1 MTEPMQ
7 LTHGTTT
14 EPSDP
19 AAPQS
24 RVDATSGRRRG
35 ISSGIKRM
43 LQVAVSVLLVGAII
57 WYVRGQFADIAEVR
71 AVIGGLG
78 AAGLA
83 VLVLVAAWNL
93 VTYWVVAVVATPG
106 LRMPQAAVL
115 TQSTTAVANAVPA
128 GGAVAVGLTYTMLSS
143 WGFSKSRSTLF
154 VVVTGIWNNFIKLG
168 MPVLALAI
176 LALQRAPG
184 AGRTA
189 AAVGGLAALV
199 AAVVVFTLVLRSE
212 QFAARTGIVTG
223 QWMSALL
230 RLVRRGPVHGW
241 DLAVTKWRGRVIG
254 LVRRRGL
261 ALTASALVSHVSL
274 YVVLLVALRAIG
286 VSQDQVGWA
295 EVLAVFAFARLVTA
309 IPITPGGVGVV
320 ELALIAGL
328 TQAGGVAAEVVAAVL
343 LYRLLTYVLPIVAG
357 VGTYVYWRRNR
368 SWRDS
373 APPMDAGAPPS
384 VGPPVWR
391 SWVRAS
397 RPAAL
402 LGYAAAGGL
411 VVAGTSVIAS
421 SGRVPRPERLVFEAF
436 NGLPEFLHWPMWTFQ
451 LVGLL
456 GLPIAVAAV
465 ALWRRQIRLAI
476 ALVAF
481 VPLKLFVEKGILKEL
496 IHRERPGVTEP
507 DAILRDVPSAGD
519 SFPSGHAM
527 IAFGIATLLTPYL
540 GRRGRLV
547 VWTLAGLNGLARI
560 YLGAHN
566 PLDVV
571 CGAAAGLLL
580 GGLLTWIVGISPTR
594 ARRARA

>member
-1 MTEPMQ
+1 MTEPTQ

-14 EPSDP
+14 APPDP
-19 AAPQS
+19 DASHS
-24 RVDATSGRRRG
+24 RVDAAGGRRRG
-35 ISSGIKRM
+35 INPGIKRV

-71 AVIGGLG
+71 AVIGDLG
-78 AAGLA
+78 AAGLSL
-83 VLVLVAAWNL
+83 LVLAAAWNL
-93 VTYWVVAVVATPG
+93 VTYWAVAVVATPG
-106 LRMPQAAVL
+106 LRMSQAAVL

-154 VVVTGIWNNFIKLG
+154 VVVTGIWNNFFKLG

-176 LALQRAPG
+176 LALQGTPG
-184 AGRTA
+184 AGRSA
-189 AAVGGLAALV
+189 AAVAGLAALV

-212 QFAARTGIVTG
+212 QFAARTGVVTG
-223 QWMSALL
+223 RWMSALL

-261 ALTASALVSHVSL
+261 ALTASALLSHVSL
-274 YVVLLVALRAIG
+274 YVVLLVALRTIG
-286 VSQDQVGWA
+286 VSEPQVGWA

-328 TQAGGVAAEVVAAVL
+328 TQAGGAAAPVVAAVL
-343 LYRLLTYVLPIVAG
+343 LYRLLTYVLPILTG

-373 APPMDAGAPPS
+373 APPMDATARPAGPS
-384 VGPPVWR
+384 LWR
-391 SWVRAS
+391 SWARAN
-397 RPAAL
+397 RPANL
-402 LGYAAAGGL
+402 LVYAAAGGL
-411 VVAGTSVIAS
+411 VVAATSVIAS
-421 SGRVPRPERLVFEAF
+421 SGRVARPEQLVFNAI
-436 NGLPEFLHWPMWTFQ
+436 NSLPEFLHWPMWTFQ

-456 GLPIAVAAV
+456 GLPIAVAAI
-465 ALWRRQIRLAI
+465 ALWRRRIRLAV

-496 IHRERPGVTEP
+496 IHRQRPGVTEP

-527 IAFGIATLLTPYL
+527 IAFGIAALLTPYL

-547 VWTLAGLNGLARI
+547 VWSLAGLNGLARV

-580 GGLLTWIVGISPTR
+580 GGVLTWIVGIGPVRASRTR
-594 ARRARA
+594 P